1 MNSKLKTQNTMIKFL
16 IKGLLRDK
24 SRSRVPIIVV
34 SIGVMLTVLM
44 NAYIRGFMGDTIEV
58 NAKFTN
64 GHLKV
69 MTRAYAENANQIPND
84 LALVDVDQLVS
95 DLRNQIPGVSW
106 APRIQFGGLVDIPD
120 ENGETKSQGPAIGM
134 GVDLLSIDSKE
145 IERLNLERSIVRGN
159 LIKNRGEAMLSEEF
173 SVKLGVGPGDE
184 ITLIGSTMHGSMSMD
199 NFILVGT
206 VNFGAEAIDKGAI
219 LLDIEDAR
227 RALDMYDSSSEI
239 LGFFNDGFYNNDL
252 AVRIAKD
259 FNEAQNPNDEFA
271 PIIKSLS
278 QQGAMGQYVA
288 LTSVWSVY
296 ISLVFIIAMS
306 LVLWNAGLL
315 GGLRRYGEVG
325 IRIAMG
331 EEKGHV
337 YRSMIY
343 ESIFIGIAGSIVG
356 TAFGLFFAWL
366 IQKYGIDITGMMQGS
381 SMMLPTHIRARI
393 APSDFYIGLFPGLIS
408 TVLGTML
415 AGIGIYKRQ
424 TAKLFKELE
433 A

>member
-1 MNSKLKTQNTMIKFL
+1 MIKFL

-24 SRSRVPIIVV
+24 SRSRVPVIIV

-44 NAYIRGFMGDTIEV
+44 NGYIRGFMGDTIEV

-69 MTRAYAENANQIPND
+69 MTKAYAENANQIPND
-84 LALVDVDQLVS
+84 LALTDVSELVGQMKEQLP
-95 DLRNQIPGVSW
+95 DIHW
-106 APRIQFGGLVDIPD
+106 APRIQFGGLVDIPN
-120 ENGETKSQGPAIGM
+120 EIGETRSQGPAMGM
-134 GVDLLSIDSKE
+134 GIDILSEDSKE
-145 IERLNLERSIVRGN
+145 DERLNLSRSLVRGR
-159 LIKNRGEAMLSEEF
+159 LIQNSGEAILSEDF
-173 SVKLGVGPGDE
+173 AQKLNVGIGEE
-184 ITLIGSTMHGSMSMD
+184 ITLIGSTMNSSMSMD
-199 NFILVGT
+199 NFTLVGT
-206 VNFGAEAIDKGAI
+206 VTFGVEAIDRGAI
-219 LLDIEDAR
+219 VLDIEDAR
-227 RALDMYDSSSEI
+227 VALDMYDAAGEI
-239 LGFFNDGFYNNDL
+239 LGFFTEGFYDNERAL
-252 AVRIAKD
+252 RIAND
-259 FNEAQNPNDEFA
+259 FNANHLEDDEYA
-271 PIIKSLS
+271 PVMKALG

-288 LTSVWSVY
+288 LTDVWSVY
-296 ISLVFIIAMS
+296 ISMVFVFAMS

-337 YRSMIY
+337 YRTMIY
-343 ESIFIGIAGSIVG
+343 ESIFIGIAGSVVG

-366 IQKYGIDITGMMQGS
+366 IQTYGIDITGMMEGS

-393 APSDFYIGLFPGLIS
+393 APTDFYIGFIPGLFS
-408 TVLGTML
+408 TILGTML
-415 AGIGIYKRQ
+415 SGIGIYKRQ